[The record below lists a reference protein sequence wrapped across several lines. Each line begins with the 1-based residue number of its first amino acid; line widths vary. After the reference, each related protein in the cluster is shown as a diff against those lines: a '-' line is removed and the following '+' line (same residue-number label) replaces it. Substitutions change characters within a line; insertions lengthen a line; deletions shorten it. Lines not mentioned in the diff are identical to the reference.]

1 MLFLPLNS
9 CLEKLPEKEVS
20 MMMDVPTD
28 LVGLV
33 KGKKSRNLIDLDQR
47 FRVFSF
53 FPSNATT
60 DGCMKLCIIGRNN
73 YAAARSIQRY
83 LHGRTSATDLATI
96 NTFLTTPG
104 QEGYREREFDHVD
117 RRRGPSSYHSSRN
130 NNGGFQRRRRSSS
143 RVTYRRETRR
153 RRYDN
158 SREGD
163 GRGRGG
169 GGRMRQKRDRS
180 DDSGDSKPH
189 RRDRVRSRSRM

>member
-104 QEGYREREFDHVD
+104 QEGYRER
-117 RRRGPSSYHSSRN
+117 
-130 NNGGFQRRRRSSS
+130 GG
-143 RVTYRRETRR
+143 E
-153 RRYDN
+153 
-158 SREGD
+158 EGEKEQ
-163 GRGRGG
+163 
-169 GGRMRQKRDRS
+169 QKLCYY
-180 DDSGDSKPH
+180 
-189 RRDRVRSRSRM
+189 